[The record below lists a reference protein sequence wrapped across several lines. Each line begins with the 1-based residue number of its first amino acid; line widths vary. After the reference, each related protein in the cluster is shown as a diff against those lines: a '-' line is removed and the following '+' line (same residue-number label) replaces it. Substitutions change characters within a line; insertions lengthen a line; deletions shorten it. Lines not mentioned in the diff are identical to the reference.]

1 MTEEPEIIAEAP
13 KRDFY
18 FSFTDE
24 AAAAT
29 ALQPFYFQPQVQSV
43 DPETGEK
50 LFDAETGEPIMENDG
65 DAYLV
70 TGSADHAFDIVGL
83 IHKAT
88 GNMLRRRRH
97 GIPRDGPGRW
107 LARQPAH
114 SWRLHARRGRGH
126 RCGIWSGTCYSSP
139 YLALEAGSNSD

>member
-1 MTEEPEIIAEAP
+1 MTTEEPIIIEEAP

-18 FSFTDE
+18 FAFTDE

-29 ALQPFYFQPQVQSV
+29 ALQPFYHQPQIQSV
-43 DPETGEK
+43 DEETGEK
-50 LFDAETGEPIMENDG
+50 LFDEETNAPIMENDG

-88 GNMLRRRRH
+88 GNMLTDDEGMEYPEMAPVSGWHINLRIRGDYMRAEAEAIDAEYGVEPATPHRT
-97 GIPRDGPGRW
+97 W
-107 LARQPAH
+107 L
-114 SWRLHARRGRGH
+114 
-126 RCGIWSGTCYSSP
+126 
-139 YLALEAGSNSD
+139 